1 MAREYAR
8 TLRAALVAAG
18 LFALLPGTAHAQSSF
33 TGVVKD
39 TSGAVLPGVTV
50 EVASPV
56 LIEKTRSV
64 ITDASGGYR
73 LVDLRAGT
81 YTITFALG
89 GFLLA
94 ETREGVELPANF
106 VMTVN
111 SELKVGALEET
122 LTVTGASPTVDV
134 QTSTKSQVLNREA
147 LDSIPT
153 GRTIQGMGQLITG
166 VSLNAFRTSA
176 ARAPCND
183 LHVHARIGRGPNH
196 RAGRRIDGQRRPG
209 RRRRGA

>member
-1 MAREYAR
+1 MSRVARLIGVLTLAICLPASAR
-8 TLRAALVAAG
+8 
-18 LFALLPGTAHAQSSF
+18 AQGVSASI

-81 YTITFALG
+81 YSISFALE
-89 GFLLA
+89 GFSSQK
-94 ETREGVELPANF
+94 REGVELPSNF

-111 SELKVGALEET
+111 SELKVGSLEET

-134 QTSTKSQVLNREA
+134 QTS
-147 LDSIPT
+147 
-153 GRTIQGMGQLITG
+153 
-166 VSLNAFRTSA
+166 
-176 ARAPCND
+176 
-183 LHVHARIGRGPNH
+183 
-196 RAGRRIDGQRRPG
+196 
-209 RRRRGA
+209 